1 MVEKG
6 RGQFAASALVNC
18 VRTIDT
24 AHTKLRVRPTV
35 QFTTAAPGDT
45 PSVNTFLSRRWEM
58 LKTGILDISGKI
70 LKDEFNER
78 VRTKDKSSKSFKVV
92 WLRYRFNLR

>member
-1 MVEKG
+1 
-6 RGQFAASALVNC
+6 
-18 VRTIDT
+18 
-24 AHTKLRVRPTV
+24 
-35 QFTTAAPGDT
+35 
-45 PSVNTFLSRRWEM
+45 M